1 MGDLLVLFKHSVLIV
16 LVAAVYFLPSIIAR
30 VKGPRSSIYVINLL
44 LGWTVLGWFIALSRA
59 LSETYERRCPA
70 CAAFVDRRARAC
82 PYCDKPFNGA
92 ESVRSDLTRGA

>member
-16 LVAAVYFLPSIIAR
+16 LVAAVYSIPSIIAR
-30 VKGPRSSIYVINLL
+30 VNGLRSSIYLINLL

>member
-16 LVAAVYFLPSIIAR
+16 LVAAVYSLPSIIAR
-30 VKGPRSSIYVINLL
+30 VNGLRSSIYLINLL